1 MLYTVSIKR
10 SAQKALIRLP
20 ENDYQRVFAA
30 IEALANDPRPEGSK
44 KLKGRDG
51 WRLRIG
57 NYRVIYEINDR
68 ALTVLVVDVVHRRE
82 AYR

>member
-1 MLYTVSIKR
+1 LYTVSIKR

-68 ALTVLVVDVVHRRE
+68 ALAVLVVDVVHRRE

>member
-68 ALTVLVVDVVHRRE
+68 ALAVLVVDVVHRRE

>member
-10 SAQKALIRLP
+10 SARKALIRLP
-20 ENDYQRVFAA
+20 ESDYRRVFTA
-30 IEALANDPRPEGSK
+30 IEALTNDPRPEGSK

-51 WRLRIG
+51 WRLRVG